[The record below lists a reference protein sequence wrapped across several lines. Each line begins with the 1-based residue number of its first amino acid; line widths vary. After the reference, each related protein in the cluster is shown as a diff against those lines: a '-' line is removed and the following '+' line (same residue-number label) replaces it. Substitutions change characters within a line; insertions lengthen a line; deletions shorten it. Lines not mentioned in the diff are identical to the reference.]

1 MSLSSQRYEL
11 SKCDVKVFLD
21 HAQIIK
27 SLLSVYAKF
36 CYRLGYM
43 SLFFLV
49 LFCFV
54 VLVSLEMSLLCE
66 LNVLSKIVLTE
77 GQTERKGILAIK
89 IIFSF

>member
-11 SKCDVKVFLD
+11 SKFDVKVFLD

-27 SLLSVYAKF
+27 SLLSVYVKF
-36 CYRLGYM
+36 CYRLDYI

-54 VLVSLEMSLLCE
+54 VVVSLEMSLLCV